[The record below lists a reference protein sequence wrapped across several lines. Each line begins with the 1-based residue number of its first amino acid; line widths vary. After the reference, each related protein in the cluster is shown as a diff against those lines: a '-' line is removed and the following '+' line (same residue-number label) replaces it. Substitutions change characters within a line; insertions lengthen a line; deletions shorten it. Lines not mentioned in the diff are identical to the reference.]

1 VRKNLA
7 IISMLCLLFAGC
19 TPKLE
24 LEKQTFFSLGT
35 VCSVSLP
42 TGTKQVVFDEVKASI
57 EKVNSKFS
65 RTSEQSELYKL
76 NQEHRL
82 DTDEEFFHLIEQS
95 LRMADLTN
103 GAFNPAIGGLTGL
116 WNIGT
121 DQARVPTK
129 NEIAKVSTDYRQ
141 VRLDPSTGNVSFPQD
156 IQLDLGG
163 IAKGYGADCARA
175 VLEKNKI
182 ERGLINLGGNVYA
195 IGCKKNGSA
204 WRIGLRDP
212 NGEPGESF
220 IIIEVRDKSLVTS
233 GAYERF
239 FVQDGVTYHHILDS
253 NTGYPAQ
260 SDLLSVSIIGSE
272 STICDALSTAVFVL
286 GSTKGLALIN
296 RTEGYDC
303 VLMKKDGSLLFSD
316 QFPYQYSLEK

>member
-1 VRKNLA
+1 LRQ
-7 IISMLCLLFAGC
+7 GC
-19 TPKLE
+19 V
-24 LEKQTFFSLGT
+24 G
-35 VCSVSLP
+35 
-42 TGTKQVVFDEVKASI
+42 
-57 EKVNSKFS
+57 
-65 RTSEQSELYKL
+65 
-76 NQEHRL
+76 
-82 DTDEEFFHLIEQS
+82 
-95 LRMADLTN
+95 
-103 GAFNPAIGGLTGL
+103 
-116 WNIGT
+116 
-121 DQARVPTK
+121 
-129 NEIAKVSTDYRQ
+129 
-141 VRLDPSTGNVSFPQD
+141 
-156 IQLDLGG
+156 
-163 IAKGYGADCARA
+163 
-175 VLEKNKI
+175 KI